1 MKKISFYILIILIL
15 IIFIIIGS
23 KNYNQTSSLRMDAR
37 NFSVSDTNLITK
49 ITLKNRSLEYI
60 ELSRTGDNWMLNDSL
75 IANQSLINIV
85 LKTIKEMRIKSP
97 IARAAL
103 PNVIKRMA
111 IQNTELNI
119 FKKNK
124 KIKTIYI
131 GGETPDQLGTFMM
144 IHGAK
149 EPYIMHIPGF
159 NGYLSSRFSCNEN
172 IWKSKRIFKQQI
184 THAEYTFKNIANYI
198 EINNLS
204 ELKKVYCESFLTDN
218 KSFKINNIITRKPFL
233 KLKTIDSEGSVS
245 ILYCIRKK
253 PVNKEKYKDHKY
265 DRERFYGFMNNSLML
280 IQYQQFENFIQKETI
295 TDQFMPWKNLNSF

>member
-1 MKKISFYILIILIL
+1 MKKIFFYILIILIL
-15 IIFIIIGS
+15 IIFVIIGS

-37 NFSVSDTNLITK
+37 NFAVSDTNLITK
-49 ITLKNRSLEYI
+49 ITLKNRSLEYV
-60 ELSRTGDNWMLNDSL
+60 ELSRIGDNWMLNDSL
-75 IANQSLINIV
+75 IANQSLINTV

-159 NGYLSSRFSCNEN
+159 NGYLSSRFSCNQN
-172 IWKSKRIFKQQI
+172 IWKSKQIFTQKI
-184 THAEYTFKNIANYI
+184 KKAEYIFQNTVDYIAT
-198 EINNLS
+198 NNLL
-204 ELKKVYCESFLTDN
+204 ELKSAYCESFLTDN
-218 KSFKINNIITRKPFL
+218 ENFKINNITKRNPFL
-233 KLKTIDSEGSVS
+233 KLKTIDSKGNVS
-245 ILYCIRKK
+245 ILYCIRKN
-253 PVNKEKYKDHKY
+253 PVNKEKYKDHEY
-265 DRERFYGFMNNSLML
+265 DRERFYGFINNSLML
-280 IQYQQFENFIQKETI
+280 IQYKQFESFIQKEAI
-295 TDQFMPWKNLNSF
+295 TDKFMPWKKLNSF